1 MKILVMQSLLL
12 LSSSLCTFSPSR
24 FYIIPV
30 VILIIIII
38 NITIIVVIVII
49 ILIIIIIITII
60 FFLIIIVI
68 VIIIITIIISCL
80 NPYPP
85 NRLSSLCRPSSLS
98 LPSCLSYLLPFLIF
112 LLVISLSFSLIVC
125 FILVATVRFEET
137 LSTCK
142 TSIFNTSTEHFIFLT
157 MSTGCDST
165 K

>member
-30 VILIIIII
+30 VIVILIIIL
-38 NITIIVVIVII
+38 II
-49 ILIIIIIITII
+49 IIIIIIITII

-98 LPSCLSYLLPFLIF
+98 
-112 LLVISLSFSLIVC
+112 IV
-125 FILVATVRFEET
+125 FILLIAI
-137 LSTCK
+137 LNISTSYFFVVLADRLFYFGGHG
-142 TSIFNTSTEHFIFLT
+142 TFRGNP
-157 MSTGCDST
+157 
-165 K
+165 